1 MLLSRCSLLFLCA
14 TARRSVFC
22 FIILFVKIIS
32 EAVGGNGFGCHL
44 FCWKYDGDKSDVE
57 KRSHCRSPLYVLL
70 VKDCNAQKF
79 SCCSLARFSLNDL
92 EQ

>member
-1 MLLSRCSLLFLCA
+1 VRG
-14 TARRSVFC
+14 SVFC
-22 FIILFVKIIS
+22 FIILLVKVIPMPLGKTVSGVICFVGS
-32 EAVGGNGFGCHL
+32 N
-44 FCWKYDGDKSDVE
+44 DGDKSDVE

-70 VKDCNAQKF
+70 VKDCNEQKF